1 MPANAITTTGVS
13 NSRSHHFRRRKDF
26 FFGPPVAV
34 FAERFDPGPV
44 DAAARP
50 EAVLRFGAW
59 RGA

>member
-1 MPANAITTTGVS
+1 MPANAITTIGVS

-26 FFGPPVAV
+26 FFEPVPAF
-34 FAERFDPGPV
+34 FAERLDAGPV

-50 EAVLRFGAW
+50 EAVLRFGAC